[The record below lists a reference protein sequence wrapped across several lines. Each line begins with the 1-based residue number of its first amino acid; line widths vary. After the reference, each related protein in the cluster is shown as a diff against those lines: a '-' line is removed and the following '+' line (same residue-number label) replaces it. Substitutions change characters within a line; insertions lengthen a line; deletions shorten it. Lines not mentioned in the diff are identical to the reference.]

1 MSSVDVSGLSFTRS
15 LRAGL
20 CALSRRT
27 GPVGQPGIKL
37 TDQASAQICRWSS
50 VTPVVSDHS
59 TGTQPSDA
67 VLVLDSVSRSF
78 GSRPALTDLSLSVP
92 RGSISVLLGPN
103 GAGKT
108 TAIRII
114 TGALPPTSGKVRVF
128 GHDPATDGESVRS
141 RCGVVSAKPALYERL
156 SGRDNMEYSA
166 ALYGLNPRTAP
177 IDAAARRFG
186 ILPALADKVGGYS
199 TGMKTRLALAR
210 AVLHN
215 PDLLLLDEPTSG
227 LDPESSV
234 AVLDLVRSLA
244 CDGKTVVMCTH
255 LLLEA
260 EGLADHVVVMHDG
273 TTVVGG
279 APDDLVHRF
288 FPRSEVVVETLAQ
301 LRAEQLASLPGVV
314 QFERGTDA
322 TDGTDAT
329 VRFEV
334 ESPAHIPALVAEL
347 VKRGAAVTAVSPFR
361 PTLEDLYFASRGVA
375 RGQMIDVRT
384 TPAASANP
392 GTPTNQS
399 GAAA

>member
-1 MSSVDVSGLSFTRS
+1 MTL
-15 LRAGL
+15 
-20 CALSRRT
+20 
-27 GPVGQPGIKL
+27 
-37 TDQASAQICRWSS
+37 
-50 VTPVVSDHS
+50 VVSDQS
-59 TGTQPSDA
+59 TGTQSSEA

-92 RGSISVLLGPN
+92 QGSISVLLGPN

-114 TGALPPTSGKVRVF
+114 TGALPPTSGSVRVF

-156 SGRDNMEYSA
+156 SGRDNLEYSA
-166 ALYGLNPRTAP
+166 ALYGLDPRAAP
-177 IDAAARRFG
+177 IDAAAQRFG

-234 AVLDLVRSLA
+234 AVLELVRSLA
-244 CDGKTVVMCTH
+244 GDGKTVVMCTH

-279 APDDLVHRF
+279 APDELVHRF
-288 FPRSEVVVETLAQ
+288 FPRSEVVVETATQ
-301 LRAEQLASLPGVV
+301 LRTEQLAALPGVAH
-314 QFERGTDA
+314 FDRGTDA
-322 TDGTDAT
+322 TVAT

-334 ESPAHIPALVAEL
+334 ESPTHIPALVAEL

-384 TPAASANP
+384 TPASPANA
-392 GTPTNQS
+392 GTSGTRS

>member
-1 MSSVDVSGLSFTRS
+1 M
-15 LRAGL
+15 
-20 CALSRRT
+20 
-27 GPVGQPGIKL
+27 
-37 TDQASAQICRWSS
+37 
-50 VTPVVSDHS
+50 
-59 TGTQPSDA
+59 
-67 VLVLDSVSRSF
+67 LDSVSRSF

-92 RGSISVLLGPN
+92 QGSISVLLGPN

-114 TGALPPTSGKVRVF
+114 TGALPPTSGSVRVF

-156 SGRDNMEYSA
+156 SGRDNLEYSA

-177 IDAAARRFG
+177 IDAAAQRFG

-234 AVLDLVRSLA
+234 AVLELVRSLA
-244 CDGKTVVMCTH
+244 GDGKTVVMCTH

-279 APDDLVHRF
+279 APDELVHRF

-301 LRAEQLASLPGVV
+301 LRAEQLTSLPGVV
-314 QFERGTDA
+314 QFERGTVA
-322 TDGTDAT
+322 TDAT
-329 VRFEV
+329 VRFQV

-384 TPAASANP
+384 TPPISANP
-392 GTPTNQS
+392 GTSATRS